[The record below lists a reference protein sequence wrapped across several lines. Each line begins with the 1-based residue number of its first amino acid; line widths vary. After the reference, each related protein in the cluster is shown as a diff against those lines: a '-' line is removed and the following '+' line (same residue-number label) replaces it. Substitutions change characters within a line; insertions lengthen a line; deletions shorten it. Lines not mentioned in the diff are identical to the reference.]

1 MGAARGGHRDAVR
14 ARGRMDPIGGA
25 ALGANLPS
33 SPRAR
38 KNRAFD
44 AAVTTTATTTIG
56 RAVTTVETPR
66 ASVVVQSSSGGGG
79 ARAEDDGEAR
89 ARGETAR
96 TRARARGTP
105 PLTVDVQTAETEA
118 NARQR
123 VRFYELCAPRMLGDW
138 TDDRTC
144 VVNVTGGM
152 SALQGAG
159 EELISYLRNRLGVV
173 MEVDTKR
180 ERVLVNHEIPNV
192 VIEAARI
199 LHLQIEQA
207 KMMSESAD
215 GQNNAPTPTPKFGYA
230 KSSDDEAAMR
240 DILRDV
246 SQAEIEELRRRVES
260 KRATRQRLMETLGE
274 PRVTCHLQP
283 IELTSTLVRVRLP
296 RKHSFSEER
305 LYAVGIALRAVAS
318 TNSAGKPT
326 WVFQCDMGDSKLY
339 ETDIMYISND
349 AITVPEICRLLASQR
364 QYGNKDKRRHVMDK
378 LYTFS
383 PAA

>member
-1 MGAARGGHRDAVR
+1 
-14 ARGRMDPIGGA
+14 MDPIGGA

-38 KNRAFD
+38 KNRAFEP
-44 AAVTTTATTTIG
+44 ATATTTFG
-56 RAVTTVETPR
+56 RAVTTAETPR
-66 ASVVVQSSSGGGG
+66 ASVVVQSSSGGG
-79 ARAEDDGEAR
+79 ARAEDGGEAR

-105 PLTVDVQTAETEA
+105 PLTVDVQSAETEA
-118 NARQR
+118 NARER

-152 SALQGAG
+152 SALQGEG

-207 KMMSESAD
+207 KMMSESVD
-215 GQNNAPTPTPKFGYA
+215 GQNNAPTPTPTPKFGYA
-230 KSSDDEAAMR
+230 KSSDDEAVMHDVLR
-240 DILRDV
+240 DIG
-246 SQAEIEELRRRVES
+246 QAEIEELRRQVES

-296 RKHSFSEER
+296 RKHAFSEER

-326 WVFQCDMGDSKLY
+326 WVFQCDMGESKLY

-364 QYGNKDKRRHVMDK
+364 RYGDKDKGRHVMDEF
-378 LYTFS
+378 YTFS

>member
-1 MGAARGGHRDAVR
+1 
-14 ARGRMDPIGGA
+14 MDPIGGA
-25 ALGANLPS
+25 ALGTNIPS
-33 SPRAR
+33 SPGARAR
-38 KNRAFD
+38 NRAFEQPM
-44 AAVTTTATTTIG
+44 TTSG
-56 RAVTTVETPR
+56 RAPPTASATCSSAARP
-66 ASVVVQSSSGGGG
+66 SVVAKSLGGG
-79 ARAEDDGEAR
+79 ARAEDGGEVR
-89 ARGETAR
+89 ARGENVQ
-96 TRARARGTP
+96 ARARLRGPT
-105 PLTVDVQTAETEA
+105 PLTVDVQSAETETD
-118 NARQR
+118 ARER
-123 VRFYELCAPRMLGDW
+123 VRFYELCSPRMLGDW

-152 SALQGAG
+152 GALQGAG

-180 ERVLVNHEIPNV
+180 ERVRVNHEIPNV

-207 KMMSESAD
+207 KMVTEGSGGE
-215 GQNNAPTPTPKFGYA
+215 NNAPTPTPKFGYA
-230 KSSDDEAAMR
+230 KSVDDEAVMHE
-240 DILRDV
+240 ILRDI
-246 SQAEIEELRRRVES
+246 SQAEIEELRRQVES
-260 KRATRQRLMETLGE
+260 KRATRQRLIETLGE

-283 IELTSTLVRVRLP
+283 IELTSTLVRIRLP

-326 WVFQCDMGDSKLY
+326 WIFQCDMGESKLH

-349 AITVPEICRLLASQR
+349 AITVPEVCRLLASQR
-364 QYGNKDKRRHVMDK
+364 QYGNKDKGRHVMDEF
-378 LYTFS
+378 YTFS